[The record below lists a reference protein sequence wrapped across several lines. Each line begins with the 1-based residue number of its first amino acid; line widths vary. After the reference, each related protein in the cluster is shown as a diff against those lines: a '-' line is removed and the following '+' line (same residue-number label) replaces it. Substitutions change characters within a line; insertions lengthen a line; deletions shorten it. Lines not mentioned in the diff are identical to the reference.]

1 MTPTRFAILLWFD
14 EICIMARLVLL
25 LIVFALLAGC
35 AEEPVFKH
43 DENNPV
49 AGEVDTTPRTDP
61 RSGWAW

>member
-1 MTPTRFAILLWFD
+1 
-14 EICIMARLVLL
+14 MARLVLL

-35 AEEPVFKH
+35 ASEPVFKH

-49 AGEVDTTPRTDP
+49 PGEVNTAPQTDA

>member
-1 MTPTRFAILLWFD
+1 MV
-14 EICIMARLVLL
+14 RLVLL
-25 LIVFALLAGC
+25 LIVFTLLAGC

-49 AGEVDTTPRTDP
+49 PGEVSTAPQTDP

>member
-1 MTPTRFAILLWFD
+1 MV
-14 EICIMARLVLL
+14 RLALL

-49 AGEVDTTPRTDP
+49 PGEVNTAPQTDP